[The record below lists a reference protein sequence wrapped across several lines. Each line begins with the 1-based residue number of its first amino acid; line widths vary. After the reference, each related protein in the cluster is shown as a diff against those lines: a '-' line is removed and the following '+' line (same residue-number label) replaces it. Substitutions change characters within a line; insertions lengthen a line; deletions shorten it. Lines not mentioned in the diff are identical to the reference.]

1 MNLVTYTEQ
10 EAQHCYYD
18 TRYSTVGIMS
28 ERVQAVEKCA
38 GKEGVGN
45 TMQQLVYSYNLGQFN
60 KITGLVG

>member
-1 MNLVTYTEQ
+1 MCE
-10 EAQHCYYD
+10 
-18 TRYSTVGIMS
+18 G
-28 ERVQAVEKCA
+28 VQAVEKCA